1 MKDNKYIYMVPADF
15 KCESVDR
22 FVELNNKMEIKVQEF
37 YGSLKT
43 SKIGSGRKY
52 FELPDVNFDDFK
64 KYVKHKL

>member
-37 YGSLKT
+37 YGSLT
-43 SKIGSGRKY
+43 NAHTIVFPIS
-52 FELPDVNFDDFK
+52 V
-64 KYVKHKL
+64 